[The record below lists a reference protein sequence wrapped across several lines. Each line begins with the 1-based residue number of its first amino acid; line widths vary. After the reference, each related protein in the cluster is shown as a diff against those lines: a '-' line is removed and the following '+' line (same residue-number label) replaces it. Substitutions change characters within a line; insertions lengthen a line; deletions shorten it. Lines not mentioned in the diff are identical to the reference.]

1 MRNSA
6 LKNKMDVFHN
16 DFQGRA
22 KIKAA
27 ILLISSTFLFSL
39 SAHAAEPMSNT
50 KNTIKPISM
59 NQASINT
66 TAINTSAINLAIMA
80 ENPTVLSET
89 QRVTRAK
96 TNTLTPKTNQT
107 KANQAKTDQA
117 IYSED
122 AIHHPVWAKNGMVAT
137 QEALASDIGLKIL
150 KDGGNAVDAAVAV
163 GFALAVTLPRAG
175 NIGGGGFMMVYDAK
189 QGKTVALDY
198 REKAP
203 SSASRDMYLDKDSN
217 AVSDLS
223 QYHGLAV
230 GVPGTVAGLLK
241 ALEDHGTMSRG
252 QVMAPAIGL
261 AENGIEVTAGLSESL
276 TALSDRMQK
285 WPSTKKIF
293 FKPDGSAYQPGER
306 LKQPE
311 LAHSLKLIAAKGA
324 DGFYKGETARKL
336 VKAVNEAG
344 GSMSLKDLENY
355 EAIAREPVKGNYRGY
370 EIVSMPPPSS
380 GGIHIVQI
388 LNILEGY
395 PLKDYGQNS
404 AQTIHLM
411 AEAMQLAYAD
421 RAEYLGDSDFIDVPA
436 SGLTSQAY
444 ADKLRTLI
452 NPNKATPAATIKAN
466 NPLPYESDQTTHF
479 SIVDK
484 DGNAVANTYTLNF
497 SYGTGLVAEGT
508 GILLNNE
515 MDDFS
520 AKPGVPNGYGL
531 LGGEANAVA
540 ANKRPLSSMSP
551 TLVFKDSK
559 PYIVTGSPGGSRII
573 TTVTQ
578 IISNVIDHDMNIA
591 EATHAPRIH
600 DQWLPDE
607 IRVEKALNID
617 TVKKLE
623 SMGHTVSPKS
633 AMGST
638 QSIMMTPNGVYGS
651 SDPRIV
657 DAAVV
662 GY

>member
-1 MRNSA
+1 
-6 LKNKMDVFHN
+6 
-16 DFQGRA
+16 
-22 KIKAA
+22 
-27 ILLISSTFLFSL
+27 
-39 SAHAAEPMSNT
+39 
-50 KNTIKPISM
+50 
-59 NQASINT
+59 
-66 TAINTSAINLAIMA
+66 
-80 ENPTVLSET
+80 
-89 QRVTRAK
+89 
-96 TNTLTPKTNQT
+96 
-107 KANQAKTDQA
+107 
-117 IYSED
+117 
-122 AIHHPVWAKNGMVAT
+122 
-137 QEALASDIGLKIL
+137 
-150 KDGGNAVDAAVAV
+150 
-163 GFALAVTLPRAG
+163 
-175 NIGGGGFMMVYDAK
+175 
-189 QGKTVALDY
+189 
-198 REKAP
+198 
-203 SSASRDMYLDKDSN
+203 
-217 AVSDLS
+217 
-223 QYHGLAV
+223 
-230 GVPGTVAGLLK
+230 
-241 ALEDHGTMSRG
+241 MSRG
-252 QVMAPAIGL
+252 QVMAPAIAL
-261 AENGIEVTAGLSESL
+261 AEKGIVVTPGLSESL
-276 TALSDRMQK
+276 EALSERMQK

-293 FKPDGSAYQPGER
+293 FKADGSAYQPGER

-336 VKAVNEAG
+336 VKAVNDAG
-344 GSMSLKDLENY
+344 GNMSLQDLANY
-355 EAIAREPVKGNYRGY
+355 EAIARVPVKGDYRGY

-421 RAEYLGDSDFIDVPA
+421 RSEYLGDSDFIDVPA

-444 ADKLRTLI
+444 ADKLRALI
-452 NPNKATPAATIKAN
+452 NPDKATPAATIKAN

-531 LGGEANAVA
+531 IGGDANAVE

-551 TLVFKDSK
+551 TIVFKDSK

-578 IISNVIDHDMNIA
+578 VISNVIDHDMNIA

-607 IRVEKALNID
+607 IRIEKALNVD
-617 TVKKLE
+617 TIKKLE
-623 SMGHTVSPKS
+623 SMGHKISPQS

>member
-1 MRNSA
+1 MRQSLSKIHQNVHGDTSRY
-6 LKNKMDVFHN
+6 KT
-16 DFQGRA
+16 
-22 KIKAA
+22 KIKTA
-27 ILLISSTFLFSL
+27 ILLISSTLLISV
-39 SAHAAEPMSNT
+39 SAYASET
-50 KNTIKPISM
+50 KP
-59 NQASINT
+59 T
-66 TAINTSAINLAIMA
+66 TAKTTINPTSINTSAINLAIMA
-80 ENPTVLSET
+80 DNPTVLSET
-89 QRVTRAK
+89 QRITKSKSSTLAPTTATGTAVVSGK
-96 TNTLTPKTNQT
+96 T
-107 KANQAKTDQA
+107 AKTDQA
-117 IYSED
+117 IYSAD

-203 SSASRDMYLDKDSN
+203 SSASRDMYLDKDGN
-217 AVSDLS
+217 AISDLS
-223 QYHGLAV
+223 RYHGLAV

-252 QVMAPAIGL
+252 QVMASAIAL

-276 TALSDRMQK
+276 EALSDRLQK

-293 FKPDGSAYQPGER
+293 FKPDGSAYQPGELLR
-306 LKQPE
+306 QPE
-311 LAHSLKLIAAKGA
+311 LAKSLKLIAAKGS

-344 GSMSLKDLENY
+344 GNMSLQDLANY
-355 EAIAREPVKGNYRGY
+355 RAIARVPVKGDYRGY

-411 AEAMQLAYAD
+411 SEAMQLAYAD
-421 RAEYLGDSDFIDVPA
+421 RAEYLGDTDFIDVPA

-444 ADKLRTLI
+444 ADKLRSLI

-531 LGGEANAVA
+531 IGGDANAVE

-578 IISNVIDHDMNIA
+578 VISNVIDHDMNIA

-607 IRVEKALNID
+607 IRIEKALTVD
-617 TVKKLE
+617 TIKKLE
-623 SMGHTVSPKS
+623 SMGHKVSPQA

-638 QSIMMTPNGVYGS
+638 QSIMITPNGVYGS

>member
-1 MRNSA
+1 MPNLSGHSQSPIITLKSA
-6 LKNKMDVFHN
+6 M
-16 DFQGRA
+16 
-22 KIKAA
+22 
-27 ILLISSTFLFSL
+27 LIASSTLLLSV
-39 SAHAAEPMSNT
+39 SAHALEPATPTDANVINNT
-50 KNTIKPISM
+50 S
-59 NQASINT
+59 
-66 TAINTSAINLAIMA
+66 INTSAINLAIMTD
-80 ENPTVLSET
+80 NPTVLSET
-89 QRVTRAK
+89 KRITPAQ
-96 TNTLTPKTNQT
+96 TNTLTSTTNKIKTE
-107 KANQAKTDQA
+107 QA

-122 AIHHPVWAKNGMVAT
+122 AIHHPVWAQNGMVAS
-137 QEALASDIGLKIL
+137 QEALASDIGLQIL
-150 KDGGNAVDAAVAV
+150 KDGGNAVDAGVAV

-175 NIGGGGFMMVYDAK
+175 NIGGGGFMMIYDAE
-189 QGKTVALDY
+189 QGETVALDY

-203 SSASRDMYLDKDSN
+203 SSASRDMYLDEDGN

-223 QYHGLAV
+223 RFHGLAV

-241 ALEDHGTMSRG
+241 ALEDHGTMSRE
-252 QVMAPAIGL
+252 QVMAPAISL
-261 AENGIEVTAGLSESL
+261 AEDGIEVTAGLSESL
-276 TALSDRMQK
+276 EALSDRLQK
-285 WPSTKKIF
+285 WPSTKKVF

-306 LKQPE
+306 LYQPE
-311 LAHSLKLIAAKGA
+311 LARSLKLIATQGA
-324 DGFYKGETARKL
+324 DGFYKGETATKL

-344 GSMSLKDLENY
+344 GSMSLQDLANY
-355 EAIAREPVKGNYRGY
+355 EAIARTPVTGDYRGY

-395 PLKDYGQNS
+395 PLKDYGHNS

-411 AEAMQLAYAD
+411 SEAMQLAYAD

-444 ADKLRTLI
+444 ADQLRTLI
-452 NPNKATPAATIKAN
+452 DPNKATPASTIKAN

-484 DGNAVANTYTLNF
+484 NGNAIANTYTLNF
-497 SYGTGLVAEGT
+497 SYGTGLVADGT

-520 AKPGVPNGYGL
+520 AKPGTPNGYGL
-531 LGGEANAVA
+531 LGGEANSVE

-551 TLVFKDSK
+551 TLVFKDDK

-617 TVKKLE
+617 TIKKLE
-623 SMGHTVSPKS
+623 SMGHTVSPKA

-638 QSIMMTPNGVYGS
+638 QSIMITPNGVYGS

>member
-1 MRNSA
+1 MQNPISTDDINTSHRNF
-6 LKNKMDVFHN
+6 KN
-16 DFQGRA
+16 RA
-22 KIKAA
+22 KIKTA
-27 ILLISSTFLFSL
+27 IMLISSTFLVSL
-39 SAHAAEPMSNT
+39 SAHAVESTINKSNT
-50 KNTIKPISM
+50 I
-59 NQASINT
+59 NQTSIN
-66 TAINTSAINLAIMA
+66 NSAINLTIMA
-80 ENPTVLSET
+80 DNPTVLSESK
-89 QRVTRAK
+89 RITRAK
-96 TNTLTPKTNQT
+96 PNTLTSTTNT
-107 KANQAKTDQA
+107 ARTDQA

-122 AIHHPVWAKNGMVAT
+122 AIEHPLWAKNGMVAT

-150 KDGGNAVDAAVAV
+150 KDGGNAVDAGVAV

-175 NIGGGGFMMVYDAK
+175 NIGGGGFMMIYDAK

-203 SSASRDMYLDKDSN
+203 SAATRDMYLDEEGN

-223 QYHGLAV
+223 RYHGLAV

-241 ALEDHGTMSRG
+241 ALEEHGTMSRG
-252 QVMAPAIGL
+252 QVMAPAIAL

-276 TALSDRMQK
+276 TALSERMQK
-285 WPSTKKIF
+285 WPSTKKVF
-293 FKPDGSAYQPGER
+293 FKADGSAYQPGER

-311 LAHSLKLIAAKGA
+311 LAKSLKLIAAKGA
-324 DGFYKGETARKL
+324 DGFYKGETAKKL
-336 VKAVNEAG
+336 VKAVNDAG
-344 GSMSLKDLENY
+344 GRMSLQDLANY
-355 EAIAREPVKGNYRGY
+355 EAIAREPVKGEYRGY

-380 GGIHIVQI
+380 GGIHIIQI

-421 RAEYLGDSDFIDVPA
+421 RAEYLGDSDFIDVPT

-444 ADKLRTLI
+444 ADKLRSLI
-452 NPNKATPAATIKAN
+452 NPNKATPASTIKAN

-479 SIVDK
+479 SVVDK
-484 DGNAVANTYTLNF
+484 DGNAIANTYTLNF
-497 SYGTGLVAEGT
+497 SYGTGLVADGT

-531 LGGEANAVA
+531 LGGEANAVE

-551 TLVFKDSK
+551 TIVFKDSK

-607 IRVEKALNID
+607 IRIEKALNID
-617 TVKKLE
+617 TIKKLE
-623 SMGHTVSPKS
+623 SMGHKVSPQS

-638 QSIMMTPNGVYGS
+638 QSIMLTPNGVYGS